1 MLTLE
6 DLSAEVASGRV
17 DTVILAMCDMQGRLQ
32 GKRLHA
38 RAFVDGIAEHGA
50 EGCNYLLAVDVD
62 MNTVP
67 GYAMSSWEGGY
78 GDFVFMPDLATLRRI
93 PWLEGTVMVQCD
105 LLWHDGSPVVASPR
119 QVLRRQLERRRRAR
133 LARVRGLGARVHP
146 LRRDLRLAP
155 APRPGATCGP
165 PTPTTSTTR
174 SSARRWSSRCC
185 ARSGSAWP
193 ARGCWSR
200 TRRASATSA
209 STRSTSATRRRCGWR
224 TTTSSTATA
233 PRRSRSSTARR

>member
-1 MLTLE
+1 
-6 DLSAEVASGRV
+6 
-17 DTVILAMCDMQGRLQ
+17 MCDMQGRLQ

-119 QVLRRQLERRRRAR
+119 QVLRRQLERVAERR
-133 LARVRGLGARVHP
+133 LGGSC
-146 LRRDLRLAP
+146 
-155 APRPGATCGP
+155 RPGA
-165 PTPTTSTTR
+165 
-174 SSARRWSSRCC
+174 
-185 ARSGSAWP
+185 
-193 ARGCWSR
+193 GCLR
-200 TRRASATSA
+200 F
-209 STRSTSATRRRCGWR
+209 
-224 TTTSSTATA
+224 
-233 PRRSRSSTARR
+233 